1 MAFQEVTML
10 KTRNPRVD
18 RAPVPTAVGF
28 KSCTARSRGYS
39 LAGSSM
45 GEQRSRTWQRGE
57 LPDLATPWGMC
68 GGIVLGCA

>member
-28 KSCTARSRGYS
+28 KSCTARSSGYS
-39 LAGSSM
+39 LAGTLLQAF
-45 GEQRSRTWQRGE
+45 ETAERF
-57 LPDLATPWGMC
+57 
-68 GGIVLGCA
+68 